1 MRYTSSEGWQCAC
14 KGRGIMNQM
23 MTKNMALIL
32 TLVAGTVVAKEVSF
46 QRAVQEMFEIGVQ

>member
-1 MRYTSSEGWQCAC
+1 
-14 KGRGIMNQM
+14 MNQM